1 VLRTYCPEGGYM
13 YNYSEL
19 GYLLEEYGF
28 DPVLEQMLIDQ
39 ELLEDIE
46 DELEI

>member
-1 VLRTYCPEGGYM
+1 MMDGYI
-13 YNYSEL
+13 SDITEL

-39 ELLEDIE
+39 ELIEEIE
-46 DELEI
+46 DADTTN